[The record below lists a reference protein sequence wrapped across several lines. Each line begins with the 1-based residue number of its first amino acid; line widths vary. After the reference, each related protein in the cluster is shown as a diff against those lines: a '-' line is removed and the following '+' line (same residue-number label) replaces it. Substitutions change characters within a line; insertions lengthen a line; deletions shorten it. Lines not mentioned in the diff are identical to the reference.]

1 MTQGVVLSSLSELAQ
16 VRELFADE
24 AGAVPEERALVPVI
38 GGSGPE
44 EIEALAATARQALDE
59 LEALL
64 ASDGEHRLEAERGL
78 GRVRAAAA
86 EAARLRRTA
95 RELGDAAERAA
106 QLAESAFEPAARQ
119 RAERIAATGGR
130 LANQAEAHA
139 AVLEHEAQALAGRED
154 VARLLAEEQ
163 IREQEVRMREE
174 LALAWNHL
182 DGGRTEEA
190 RRLLDSVEQ
199 KISSVP
205 DLREAFETLRR
216 RERAVKIRTAEA
228 ALREA
233 RRRHRREPAQA
244 IRADRAGRAGGLAGG
259 TGTPP
264 LRLLAHRLPPARA
277 AGGDPLPGRVR
288 PRGGAD
294 PHRGRPAGRSSRRS
308 ASGVGSA
315 AAASRRGR
323 CAVHARSPD
332 PGQPRARRTGVGP
345 PAGGSHLVLPA
356 RGRRRPPA
364 GPEGAG
370 PRAQAI
376 KQ

>member
-95 RELGDAAERAA
+95 RELGDAEERAT

-119 RAERIAATGGR
+119 RAERIAATAGR
-130 LANQAEAHA
+130 LRNQAEAHA

-154 VARLLAEEQ
+154 VARLLAEEE

-174 LALAWNHL
+174 LALAGNHL
-182 DGGRTEEA
+182 GGGRTEEA

-205 DLREAFETLRR
+205 DLKETFETLRR

-233 RRRHRREPAQA
+233 RRLHRREPAQA
-244 IRADRAGRAGGLAGG
+244 IELIEPVALEGLPEELARHLYGCWLTACRRLGLLAAIHYRAGFGRGAVLIPTADGCWEVVSALGL
-259 TGTPP
+259 
-264 LRLLAHRLPPARA
+264 
-277 AGGDPLPGRVR
+277 
-288 PRGGAD
+288 
-294 PHRGRPAGRSSRRS
+294 RRWE
-308 ASGVGSA
+308 
-315 AAASRRGR
+315 
-323 CAVHARSPD
+323 
-332 PGQPRARRTGVGP
+332 
-345 PAGGSHLVLPA
+345 
-356 RGRRRPPA
+356 RGRRFAPRSLR
-364 GPEGAG
+364 GA
-370 PRAQAI
+370 RALA
-376 KQ
+376 